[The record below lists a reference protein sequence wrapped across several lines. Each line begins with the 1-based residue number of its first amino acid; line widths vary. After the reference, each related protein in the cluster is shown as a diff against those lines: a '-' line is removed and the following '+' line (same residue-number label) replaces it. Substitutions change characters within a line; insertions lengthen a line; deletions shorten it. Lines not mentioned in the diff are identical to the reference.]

1 MEEFSVYKSSHGRD
15 AILETYDKILKRWP
29 LPYEEFSISTS
40 LGQTHIIA
48 CEGEGKKPLLLLL
61 GSSSNALMWKGDVV
75 DYSQD
80 YRVYAL
86 DIPGEPGKS
95 AEVRPDLN
103 GDGYS
108 NWLAEILDQ
117 LKINKT
123 AMIGISLGG
132 FLALK
137 YATTRPDRVSKLV
150 LLCPAGVAKQRI
162 SFLAKALIL
171 APFGNA
177 GRKQLIKLV
186 YGNQTIEEE
195 TLAYTMLIA
204 ENFNPRMEIIPILND
219 ESISRISCPVLL
231 IVGENDVLINAGKT
245 AGRMRELLSTS
256 DVLILPDAGHVLIG
270 LQKRIQEFLL
280 N

>member
-1 MEEFSVYKSSHGRD
+1 MP
-15 AILETYDKILKRWP
+15 W
-29 LPYEEFSISTS
+29 TS
-40 LGQTHIIA
+40 PANPEKVLR
-48 CEGEGKKPLLLLL
+48 
-61 GSSSNALMWKGDVV
+61 
-75 DYSQD
+75 
-80 YRVYAL
+80 YRPEL
-86 DIPGEPGKS
+86 S
-95 AEVRPDLN
+95 

-137 YATTRPDRVSKLV
+137 YATTRPDQVSKLV
-150 LLCPAGVAKQRI
+150 LLCPAGVVKQRI
-162 SFLAKALIL
+162 SFLVKALFL

-177 GRKQLIKLV
+177 GRKRLIKLV

-204 ENFNPRMEIIPILND
+204 ENFNPRMEVIPILND
-219 ESISRISCPVLL
+219 ELISRISCPVLL

-245 AGRMRELLSTS
+245 AGRLRELLPTS
-256 DVLILPDAGHVLIG
+256 EVLILPDAGHVLIG

-280 N
+280 D